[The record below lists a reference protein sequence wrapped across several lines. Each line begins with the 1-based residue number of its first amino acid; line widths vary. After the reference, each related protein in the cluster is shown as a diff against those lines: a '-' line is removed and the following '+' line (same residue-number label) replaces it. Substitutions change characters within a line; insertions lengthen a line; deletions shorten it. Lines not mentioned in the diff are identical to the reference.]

1 MLLLYGSVGEVE
13 VFGDYSILI
22 LFLLYQ
28 RTTTVDRLLT
38 LDQRTA
44 RSKLSPV
51 ATFDLNRKTFAVHLK
66 TISAGKG
73 EVVITKNGTLTPMS

>member
-13 VFGDYSILI
+13 VFGDYS
-22 LFLLYQ
+22 LYQ
-28 RTTTVDRLLT
+28 RTTTAVDRLLT

-44 RSKLSPV
+44 RSKLSPA